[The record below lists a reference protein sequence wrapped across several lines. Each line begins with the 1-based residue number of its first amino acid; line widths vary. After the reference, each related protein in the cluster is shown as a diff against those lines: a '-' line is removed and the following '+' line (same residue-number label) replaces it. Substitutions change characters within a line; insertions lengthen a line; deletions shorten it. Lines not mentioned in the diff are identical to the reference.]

1 MTIQHEISIVSIV
14 NGGYKSAL
22 NYNDLT
28 ATLLQQWLGCKQVS
42 QEETLFQLSEIE
54 YIIIYHKIS

>member
-22 NYNDLT
+22 LFDVY
-28 ATLLQQWLGCKQVS
+28 LGK
-42 QEETLFQLSEIE
+42 L
-54 YIIIYHKIS
+54 